1 MDELMR
7 ENAKAD
13 QRHKQA
19 EKAMKDAHLKESDAW
34 NKREATLTKDLT
46 AANVKIDSQQEE
58 MGRLNVRNSA
68 LESQV
73 KDL

>member
-1 MDELMR
+1 MR
-7 ENAKAD
+7 ENAKED

-34 NKREATLTKDLT
+34 NKREALLTKDLT

-58 MGRLNVRNSA
+58 IGRQNERISA
-68 LESQV
+68 LEE
-73 KDL
+73 KK